1 MENSKSV
8 PSFDIKL
15 QTENIRAE
23 LLEVAARVIDSGAYI
38 LGPEVNVFEQEFAAA
53 TQSRHA
59 ISCASGSDALL
70 LALMALDIGPGD
82 EVCLPSFTYY
92 ATASCVK
99 RVGATPVFID
109 CDSTY
114 NMSIEDLE
122 QRLSPNT
129 KAIIPVHLFG
139 QMLDVKRLQ
148 SWVAGIPQKVH
159 MIEDCAQSMG
169 ASFSGRHCGT
179 WGDIGT
185 FSFYPTKNLGG
196 LGDGGMMTVQSAEIN
211 DRLRILRV
219 HGEKKK
225 YFHDVLGINSRLD
238 ALQAA
243 FLRVKLRHLDSYERA
258 RAAIADRYLKAFEA
272 ANIFDFITL
281 PIVLDDRKHVWNQFT
296 IRVKNREQLI
306 SHLVEDK
313 IGTNIYYPLPQ
324 HLQKTFAYL
333 GYKRGDLYMSEKLA
347 GEVLSLPMYPE
358 MPLENVDR
366 VVDSIRSFYRLAQ
379 A

>member
-1 MENSKSV
+1 MEEQKPV
-8 PSFDIKL
+8 PLFDIKL
-15 QTENIRAE
+15 QTAAIRNE
-23 LLEVAARVIDSGAYI
+23 LMEAAARVIDSGAFI
-38 LGPEVNVFEQEFAAA
+38 LGPEVNDFEREFAEA

-109 CDSTY
+109 CDSSY
-114 NMSIEDLE
+114 NMSIDDLE

-139 QMLDVKRLQ
+139 QMMDMKRLQ
-148 SWVAGIPQKVH
+148 RWVANVPQKVH
-159 MIEDCAQSMG
+159 VIEDCAQSMG
-169 ASFSGRHCGT
+169 ASLEGRHCGT
-179 WGDIGT
+179 WGDIGA

-196 LGDGGMMTVQSAEIN
+196 LGDGGMMTAQSAEIA
-211 DRLRILRV
+211 DRLRVLRV

-238 ALQAA
+238 SMQAA
-243 FLRVKLRHLDSYERA
+243 FLRVKLRHLDSYERG
-258 RAAIADRYLKAFEA
+258 RIAIAERYLKAFEEA
-272 ANIFDFITL
+272 DLFDYLTL
-281 PIVLDDRKHVWNQFT
+281 PVVADDRKHVWNQFT
-296 IRVKNREQLI
+296 VRVKNREQLI
-306 SHLVEDK
+306 AHLAEEK

-358 MPLENVDR
+358 MALENVDR
-366 VVDSIRSFYRLAQ
+366 VVGSIRDFYRSYQ